1 MILNSS
7 EDEGETMTGVLE
19 GKIAIVTGAS
29 QGVGKGE
36 AMALAKE
43 GAKVAVLAR
52 RYDGVVA
59 VAQAIEAIGGEAL
72 PIACDVCSVEQVNAA
87 VAQVVARWGTVDI
100 LVNNAQII
108 YPPHAFEEWTE
119 EQMRASWESGPLGTW
134 AFMVACFPYMKDR
147 GGRIINTVSAT
158 GHGNPG
164 SRLCGYA
171 SAKEA
176 IRSLTRTGAREWGK
190 YGITVNAISPMAQTE
205 TTVKVFPTE
214 EERMAILRG
223 GGPTLTKRW
232 GDAEADIG
240 RAVVYLAGPDAE
252 IVTGCLLPVDGG
264 CAI

>member
-1 MILNSS
+1 MAGI
-7 EDEGETMTGVLE
+7 LE

-36 AMALAKE
+36 ALALAKE

-52 RYDGVVA
+52 GYDGVA
-59 VAQAIEAIGGEAL
+59 ATARAIEDLGGEAL
-72 PIACDVCSVEQVNAA
+72 AIACDVRSVEQVQNA
-87 VAQVVARWGTVDI
+87 VAQVVAKWGTVDI

-108 YPPHAFEEWTE
+108 HAPHAFEDWTE
-119 EQMRASWESGPLGTW
+119 VEMRESWESGALGTW
-134 AFMVACFPYMKDR
+134 AFMLACFPYMKDR
-147 GGRIINTVSAT
+147 GGRIINTCSAT

-190 YGITVNAISPMAQTE
+190 YGITVNAISPMVQTE

-214 EERMAILRG
+214 EQRMAILHA

-232 GDAEADIG
+232 GDAEADVG

-252 IVTGCLLPVDGG
+252 IITGCMLPVDNG

>member
-1 MILNSS
+1 
-7 EDEGETMTGVLE
+7 MTGTLE

-36 AMALAKE
+36 AIALAKE

-52 RYDGVVA
+52 GYDGVVA
-59 VAQAIEAIGGEAL
+59 TAQAIEAFGGEAL
-72 PIACDVCSVEQVNAA
+72 PIACDVRSVEQVNAA
-87 VAQVVARWGTVDI
+87 VERVVARWGTVDI

-108 YPPHAFEEWTE
+108 FGPHAFEEWTE
-119 EQMRASWESGPLGTW
+119 TEMRDSWESGALGTW
-134 AFMVACFPYMKDR
+134 AFMLACFPYMKNR
-147 GGRIINTVSAT
+147 GGRIINTCSAT

-176 IRSLTRTGAREWGK
+176 IRSLTRTGAREWGQ
-190 YGITVNAISPMAQTE
+190 YGITVNAISPMVQTE
-205 TTVKVFPTE
+205 TTLRVFPTE
-214 EERMAILRG
+214 EQRTAILHA
-223 GGPTLTKRW
+223 GGPTLTQRW
-232 GDAEADIG
+232 GDAEADVG

-252 IVTGCLLPVDGG
+252 IITGCLLPVDNG

>member
-1 MILNSS
+1 MS
-7 EDEGETMTGVLE
+7 GVLE

-36 AMALAKE
+36 AIALAKE

-52 RYDGVVA
+52 GYDGVVA
-59 VAQAIEAIGGEAL
+59 TTQAIEAIGGEAL
-72 PIACDVCSVEQVNAA
+72 PIACDVRSVEQANAA
-87 VAQVVARWGTVDI
+87 VAQVVKRWGTVDI

-108 YPPHAFEEWTE
+108 HAPHAFEEWTE
-119 EQMRASWESGPLGTW
+119 EEMRDSWESGVLGTW
-134 AFMVACFPYMKDR
+134 AFMVACFPHMKDK
-147 GGRIINTVSAT
+147 GGRIINTCSAT
-158 GHGNPG
+158 GYGNAG

-176 IRSLTRTGAREWGK
+176 IRSLTRSGAREWGK
-190 YGITVNAISPMAQTE
+190 HGITVNAISPMVQTE
-205 TTVKVFPTE
+205 TTLRVFPTE
-214 EERMAILRG
+214 EERTAILHS

-232 GDAEADIG
+232 GDAEADVG

-252 IVTGCLLPVDGG
+252 IITGCLLPVDNG

>member
-1 MILNSS
+1 
-7 EDEGETMTGVLE
+7 MTGVLE

-36 AMALAKE
+36 AIALARE

-52 RYDGVVA
+52 GYDGVVA
-59 VAQAIEAIGGEAL
+59 TAKAIEALGGEAL
-72 PIACDVCSVEQVNAA
+72 PIECDVRSVEQAKAA
-87 VAQVVARWGTVDI
+87 VAQVVERWGTVDI

-108 YPPHAFEEWTE
+108 HAPHAFETWTE
-119 EQMRASWESGPLGTW
+119 DEMRASWESGALGTW
-134 AFMVACFPYMKDR
+134 AFMVACLPHMKTK
-147 GGRIINTVSAT
+147 GGRIINTCSAT

-171 SAKEA
+171 STKEA

-190 YGITVNAISPMAQTE
+190 YGITVNAISPMAVTE

-214 EERMAILRG
+214 EERMAILHG
-223 GGPTLTKRW
+223 GGPTLTERW
-232 GDAEADIG
+232 GDPEADIG
-240 RAVVYLAGPDAE
+240 RAVVYLAGPDAQ
-252 IVTGCLLPVDGG
+252 IITGCLLPVDGG

>member
-1 MILNSS
+1 MS
-7 EDEGETMTGVLE
+7 GVLE

-29 QGVGKGE
+29 QGVGRGE
-36 AMALAKE
+36 ALALAKE

-52 RYDGVVA
+52 RPEGVAA
-59 VAQAIEAIGGEAL
+59 VAREIEALGHEAL
-72 PIACDVCSVEQVNAA
+72 AITCDVRSTDQVKAA
-87 VAQVVARWGTVDI
+87 VAQVVARWGTIDI

-108 YPPHAFEEWTE
+108 HAPHAFEDWTE
-119 EQMRASWESGPLGTW
+119 TEMRESWESGPLGTW
-134 AFMVACFPYMKDR
+134 AFMLACFPYMKER

-190 YGITVNAISPMAQTE
+190 YGITVNAVSPMAQTE
-205 TTVKVFPTE
+205 TTVRVFPTE
-214 EERMAILRG
+214 EQRMAVLRG
-223 GGPTLTKRW
+223 GGPTLTARW